1 MHIVYVCLLPQFQA
15 APSNGWWFPAN
26 VKRSGEPPC
35 TAVKNF
41 CGLNWAESQEVKE
54 MSIIGMIIVG
64 LIAGVVAK
72 LIMPGKDPGGV
83 VVTILLGLGGS
94 VVAGLLGRSLGLY
107 EQSQMAGVAASI
119 IGAILL
125 LVVYRIIKRGA
136 PRPV

>member
-1 MHIVYVCLLPQFQA
+1 M
-15 APSNGWWFPAN
+15 
-26 VKRSGEPPC
+26 
-35 TAVKNF
+35 
-41 CGLNWAESQEVKE
+41 NWAEAQEVQE
-54 MSIIGMIIVG
+54 MSIIGMIFVG